1 MTVSPSIPT
10 AVLRLLC
17 PDRPGLVAGVSGL
30 LYDLG
35 ANILHADQHVDAEAN
50 VFFQRVEFSL
60 PLEMGATGQ
69 EDVQRRL
76 GDACTD
82 WGMRWSLRYRGERPR
97 MAILASRRS
106 HCVLDLLARHRAGEL
121 GGEVCFVASNHRD
134 LAEEIERRGY
144 AFRHEAI
151 LDGDRAEQERR
162 LIEHLERERIDLIV
176 LARYMQI
183 LSADFVARW
192 PERIVNIHHSFL
204 PAFPGADPY
213 RRAYRR
219 GVKLIGATSH
229 YVTTDLDEGPIIAQ
243 EVTAVSHRDTVE
255 DMERKGRELEQ
266 RVLARAVRCQLEER
280 IISYG
285 NRTVVF
291 D

>member
-1 MTVSPSIPT
+1 MTASAIPQT

-17 PDRPGLVAGVSGL
+17 PDRPGLVARVSGL
-30 LYDLG
+30 LYELG
-35 ANILHADQHVDAEAN
+35 ANILHADQHIDPEAN
-50 VFFQRVEFSL
+50 VFFQRVEFAL
-60 PLEMGATGQ
+60 PPAADKE
-69 EDVQRRL
+69 EIQRRL
-76 GDACTD
+76 ASACTD
-82 WGMRWSLRYRGERPR
+82 WGMRWSFRYRGERPR
-97 MAILASRRS
+97 MAILASRRG
-106 HCVLDLLARHRAGEL
+106 HCVFDLLARHRAGEL

-134 LAEEIERRGY
+134 LAEEVERRGY
-144 AFRHEAI
+144 VFLHEAI
-151 LDGDRAEQERR
+151 VDGDRADQERR
-162 LIEHLERERIDLIV
+162 LIEHLERERIELVV

-183 LSADFVARW
+183 LSTGFVARW
-192 PERIVNIHHSFL
+192 PERIINIHHSFL

-243 EVTAVSHRDTVE
+243 EVTPVSHRDTVE

-266 RVLARAVRCQLEER
+266 RVLARAVRGHLEER